1 MQINKDVA
9 AGVFFMALGAIGLV
23 IGADYAFGTTA
34 KMGAGFVPK
43 LLAWGVIGL
52 GAIIVLTGAAAG
64 SSDRMEPW
72 AFGPLVII
80 LSAVLVF
87 SALLERVGFEG
98 AVIAAVLLAGSAQSR
113 PNIVQTVLVIASIAV
128 LLVVL
133 YPGMS
138 RRIGGSITDILLWG
152 VVAALLAHVVLYAVG
167 APIRTLVETLILAVA
182 LAVFCVIVF
191 ADLLGLPFKSL
202 FVLDLWLPVKNTV
215 FVPVFN
221 LLRGLF
227 RGRAGA

>member
-1 MQINKDVA
+1 LQINKDVA
-9 AGVFFMALGAIGLV
+9 AGLFFMTIGAVGLV

-43 LLAWGVIGL
+43 LLAWTVIGL
-52 GAIIVLTGAAAG
+52 GAIIVLMGAAAG
-64 SSDRMEPW
+64 SSDHMEPW
-72 AFGPLVII
+72 AFGQLFII
-80 LSAVLVF
+80 LSAVLIF

-98 AVIAAVLLAGSAQSR
+98 AVIASVLLAGSAQSR
-113 PNIVQTVLVIASIAV
+113 PGIPQMVLVIAAIV
-128 LLVVL
+128 LLLVVL
-133 YPGMS
+133 FPGMS
-138 RRIGGSITDILLWG
+138 RRIGGDIVTILMWSALT
-152 VVAALLAHVVLYAVG
+152 ALLAHVVIYAIG
-167 APIRTLVETLILAVA
+167 APIRTLVETLLLAVA

-191 ADLLGLPFKSL
+191 ADLLSLPFKSL

-227 RGRAGA
+227 RGLAGA